1 MNGRTFSQKPRKR
14 GKAKGHS
21 RAVDWDHMVASWQQQ
36 KRRGLAEEEEKE
48 TEEVKLLSTGAAAVL
63 DRE

>member
-21 RAVDWDHMVASWQQQ
+21 RAVDWDHMASSWQQQ
-36 KRRGLAEEEEKE
+36 KRRGLTEEEEKDK
-48 TEEVKLLSTGAAAVL
+48 EEVKLLSTGAAAAH